1 MLTYSVS
8 MFYFYPILFRPSSFP
23 IFALHPLNRI
33 PYSMKKSI
41 VLSSIALASLLTSC
55 ASQKNSLK
63 TTTVETTVNEFN
75 PQYYSE
81 YTLTTDL
88 SHLTSNEKS
97 ILRLMIKAADIMDDI
112 FWQQAY
118 GAKIDIIDE
127 TKGAQQDYVKINYGP
142 WDRLDN
148 EKPFLPGVGPKPAGA
163 MFYPQDMTK
172 EEFEAANLKDGKSN
186 YTLVKRNRD
195 GKLYTVPYHENY
207 RNQIQQAAGYLIKA
221 AELADDP
228 GLKKYLELRSA
239 ALLNDDFYA
248 SDLAWMDMKNAN
260 LDIVIGPIETYED
273 QLFGYKASYSSYV
286 LVKDVEWSNKLAKFV
301 QYLPE
306 LQANLPV
313 AAPYKAEKPGT
324 DSDLNAYDVIYY
336 AGDCNA
342 GGKTIAINLPNDE
355 RVQLEKGTRRLQL
368 KNAMQAKF
376 DQILVPIAEVM
387 IDESQQK
394 NIKFDAF
401 FSNVMFH
408 EVAHGLGIKNTI
420 DGKGSVREALKETQA
435 ALEEGKA
442 DILGLYMVNQL
453 LKKGELEG
461 TQEDYF
467 VTFLAGILR
476 SVRFGASSAHG
487 QANMICFNYFAE
499 NGAFEKLPNGRYKVN
514 VDKMEKAM
522 NGLSELILTLQG
534 NGDYKGVVE
543 LMNTKGKISETLQI
557 DLDKINAA
565 NVPVDIKFKQ
575 GLDILG
581 L

>member
-1 MLTYSVS
+1 
-8 MFYFYPILFRPSSFP
+8 
-23 IFALHPLNRI
+23 
-33 PYSMKKSI
+33 MKKTLI
-41 VLSSIALASLLTSC
+41 LCWVAFATILHSC
-55 ASQKNSLK
+55 NTQQSMTK
-63 TTTVETTVNEFN
+63 TEQHMNTFQ
-75 PQYYSE
+75 PQYYAD

-88 SHLTSNEKS
+88 SHLSSNEKE
-97 ILRLMIKAADIMDDI
+97 IIKLMIKAADIMDDL

-118 GAKIDIIDE
+118 GAKIDILDT
-127 TKGAQQDYVKINYGP
+127 TKGDLREYVKINYGP

-148 EKPFLPGVGPKPAGA
+148 EKPFVKGVGEKPAGA
-163 MFYPQDMTK
+163 MFYPKDMSK
-172 EEFEAANLKDGKSN
+172 EEFENANLKDGKSE
-186 YTLVKRNRD
+186 YTLVRRNRD
-195 GKLYTVPYHENY
+195 GQLYTIPYHENY
-207 RNQIQQAAGYLIKA
+207 KNQLQKA
-221 AELADDP
+221 AAYLAKASELAEDP
-228 GLKKYLELRSA
+228 GLKKYLLLRSS
-239 ALLNDDFYA
+239 ALLNDNYYP
-248 SDLAWMDMKNAN
+248 SDLAWMDMKNSN

-286 LVKDVEWSNKLAKFV
+286 LVKDIEWSQRLSKFV

-313 AAPYKAEKPGT
+313 EAKYKAEKPGT

-368 KNAMQAKF
+368 KNAMRAKF
-376 DQILVPIAEVM
+376 DKILVTIANEM
-387 IDESQQK
+387 IDDSQQK

-420 DGKGSVREALKETQA
+420 TGKGTVREALKETQS
-435 ALEEGKA
+435 ALEEGKS
-442 DILGLYMVNQL
+442 DILGLYMVNEL
-453 LKKGELEG
+453 LKKGELQG

-499 NGAFEKLPNGRYKVN
+499 HGAFEKLANGKYKIN
-514 VDKMEKAM
+514 VANMEKAM
-522 NGLSELILTLQG
+522 NGLSALILKLQG
-534 NGDYKGVVE
+534 DGDYEGVKKLIE
-543 LMNTKGKISETLQI
+543 TKGKIGIALQN
-557 DLDKINAA
+557 DLDKIKKA
-565 NVPVDIKFKQ
+565 NIPVDIKFNQ
-575 GLDILG
+575 GLDVLG
-581 L
+581 LK

>member
-1 MLTYSVS
+1 
-8 MFYFYPILFRPSSFP
+8 
-23 IFALHPLNRI
+23 
-33 PYSMKKSI
+33 MKKPI
-41 VLSSIALASLLTSC
+41 VLFSIAITSILASC
-55 ASQKNSLK
+55 ASQKSTHNS
-63 TTTVETTVNEFN
+63 TNVETTTSEFT

-88 SHLTSNEKS
+88 SHLSSNEKD
-97 ILRLMIKAADIMDDI
+97 ILKLMIKAADIMDDL
-112 FWQQAY
+112 FWQQTY
-118 GAKIDIIDE
+118 GAKIDITDAVKAAE
-127 TKGAQQDYVKINYGP
+127 LDYVKINYGP

-148 EKPFLPGVGPKPAGA
+148 EKPFLQGVGPKPAGA
-163 MFYPQDMTK
+163 MFYPLDMTA
-172 EEFEAANLKDGKSN
+172 EEFETANLADGKSN

-195 GKLYTVPYHENY
+195 GKLYTIPYHVNY
-207 RNQIQQAAGYLIKA
+207 KNQLQNAAGYLVKA
-221 AELADDP
+221 SELAEDP
-228 GLKKYLELRSA
+228 GLKKYLQLRAA
-239 ALLNDDFYA
+239 ALLNDNFYA
-248 SDLAWMDMKNAN
+248 SDLAWMDMKNSN

-306 LQANLPV
+306 LQRNLPV
-313 AAPYKAEKPGT
+313 DDKYKAEKPGT

-355 RVQLEKGTRRLQL
+355 QVQLEKGTRRLQL

-376 DQILVPIAEVM
+376 DQILVPIANVM

-408 EVAHGLGIKNTI
+408 EVAHGLGIKNTVN
-420 DGKGSVREALKETQA
+420 GKGSVREALKETQS

-453 LKKGELEG
+453 LNKGELEG

-499 NGAFEKLPNGRYKVN
+499 NGAFEKTANGRYKVN
-514 VDKMEKAM
+514 VAKMEQAM

-534 NGDYKGVVE
+534 NGDYEGVKS
-543 LMNTKGKISETLQI
+543 LMTTKGKISADLQK
-557 DLDKINAA
+557 DLDKIKSE

-575 GLDILG
+575 GLEVLG
-581 L
+581 LN